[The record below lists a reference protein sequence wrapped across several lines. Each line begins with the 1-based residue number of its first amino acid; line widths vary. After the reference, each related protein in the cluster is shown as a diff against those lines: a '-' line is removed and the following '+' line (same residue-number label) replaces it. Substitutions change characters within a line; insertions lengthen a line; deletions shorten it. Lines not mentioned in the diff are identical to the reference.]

1 MKRKWQTLLDTP
13 LSREVIDR
21 CGYLV
26 DRANIKSKVWKEVA
40 LEWVEKGR
48 ELGEDLNENNRLME
62 GVGGRCDRIQKL
74 HECQLSEREETKE
87 LHKESRGLL
96 NKLAACRQVACPMCD
111 AWKAEVDKVNKEKAR
126 LEKLVFQ
133 KKQVSRFASPCANS
147 SLLYCR

>member
-1 MKRKWQTLLDTP
+1 MSTFCPAFRLLWLLRPDRDPAFRPTQTQP
-13 LSREVIDR
+13 
-21 CGYLV
+21 
-26 DRANIKSKVWKEVA
+26 
-40 LEWVEKGR
+40 GR
-48 ELGEDLNENNRLME
+48 PPEEEPKAPER
-62 GVGGRCDRIQKL
+62 KL

-111 AWKAEVDKVNKEKAR
+111 AWKAEVEKVNQEKAR

-133 KKQVSRFASPCANS
+133 KKKVSRFASPCANS

>member
-13 LSREVIDR
+13 LSREALDR
-21 CGYLV
+21 SGMLV
-26 DRANIKSKVWKEVA
+26 KGEMIRSSKLEEVNKE
-40 LEWVEKGR
+40 LEETVMELTKQLKECSEAMEQAKKNMKWYAKQYER
-48 ELGEDLNENNRLME
+48 EPR
-62 GVGGRCDRIQKL
+62 
-74 HECQLSEREETKE
+74 EREEMRE
-87 LHKESRGLL
+87 AAAESRKLM

-111 AWKAEVDKVNKEKAR
+111 AWKAEVEKVNKEKDR

>member
-26 DRANIKSKVWKEVA
+26 DRANTKSKVWKEVA
-40 LEWVEKGR
+40 LEWVAKGS
-48 ELGEDLNENNRLME
+48 ELTEDLNENSRLME

-87 LHKESRGLL
+87 LHKESRRLL
-96 NKLAACRQVACPMCD
+96 VTSSQRAGKWR
-111 AWKAEVDKVNKEKAR
+111 AR
-126 LEKLVFQ
+126 CATSSHQ
-133 KKQVSRFASPCANS
+133 NHHATSWGSR
-147 SLLYCR
+147 

>member
-26 DRANIKSKVWKEVA
+26 DRANIKSKMWKEEA
-40 LEWVEKGR
+40 LEWVAKGR
-48 ELGEDLNENNRLME
+48 ELTEELKKSSEQMKELGA
-62 GVGGRCDRIQKL
+62 RCDRVEKQQ
-74 HECQLSEREETKE
+74 ERQWSEREDTKE
-87 LHKESRGLL
+87 LHKETRGLL